1 MLVVG
6 ITVDSICRHSG
17 FSEITFVLID
27 QSFEILAPWL
37 LAQNKCLDWF
47 ERFLSFMFP
56 NKRQPNRVFPVFY
69 MWNIWLF
76 FIYFDE
82 VFHWKIPFWKMQS
95 IIISTII
102 IFDIKGGFQNFYFL
116 FFIQF
121 NVFFC
126 KIFFSLV
133 IDTFSH

>member
-17 FSEITFVLID
+17 FSEITFVLVD

-37 LAQNKCLDWF
+37 LSQNKCLDWF
-47 ERFLSFMFP
+47 ERFLSFMF
-56 NKRQPNRVFPVFY
+56 PNRVFPVFY

-82 VFHWKIPFWKMQS
+82 VFLNEFHWKIPFWKMQS

-126 KIFFSLV
+126 KIFF
-133 IDTFSH
+133 FGYWYF